1 MEQTGDRKPERTVRR
16 LAGELR
22 PYSKYLIGGV
32 VFLLLAT
39 PAGLIP
45 NLMWMVVVDHV
56 IVERQIQWLAPA
68 LGISIGVY
76 LFGLACGAVRDR
88 FFERAG
94 QSFVM
99 DLRLR
104 LFRKLMGQSAAY
116 MHDQRA
122 GDLQSRVVS
131 DVDALQTS
139 LISGFASMVDEL
151 YTFIL
156 VLGAI
161 TVLSPPVGALVFVP
175 LICCFF
181 IARHFNSSMKA
192 RYAAAREALGGVGA
206 RLHESL
212 GGFLLV
218 KAFARGKQEEEQFRE
233 QVGKHFDRTM
243 EAVNLRTIV
252 FPTIFSFA
260 FVTNVIMLGLGGY
273 LVYIGEFTLGGLV
286 ALRGFW
292 WQLNSPVRTLAQVN
306 DLIQR
311 ALAASDRIYAVLDA
325 PESVRDLPDPKPVP
339 PPPHAIEFRDV
350 SFAYHPGR
358 PVLERVTATVRPGEV
373 VALSG
378 SSGSGKTT
386 LLNLVLRFY
395 DPTSGELFVGD
406 TSLREVR
413 QVDWRRNIAFVL
425 QDTFLFNASVR
436 ENIRYGKPDASL
448 EEVIE
453 AAKLANADAFIN
465 GLIDGYETVV
475 GERGVKLSG
484 GQKQR
489 IGVARAFIANPEILL
504 LDEPTSAVEEESEQ
518 IIQESLI
525 RLMKG
530 RTVLLCS
537 HRPSLIEVADR
548 VLRVDGGRVREAS

>member
-1 MEQTGDRKPERTVRR
+1 MLV
-16 LAGELR
+16 
-22 PYSKYLIGGV
+22 
-32 VFLLLAT
+32 AT
-39 PAGLIP
+39 PAALIP

-56 IVERQIQWLAPA
+56 ILKQQIQWLAPA
-68 LGISIGVY
+68 LAVSIGVY
-76 LFGLACGAVRDR
+76 LFGLFCSAWRDR
-88 FFERAG
+88 LFERAG
-94 QSFVM
+94 QCLVR

-131 DVDALQTS
+131 DVDALQSS
-139 LISGFASMVDEL
+139 LISGFASLVDDL
-151 YTFIL
+151 YMFLL
-156 VLGAI
+156 VLGTI
-161 TVLSPPVGALVFVP
+161 SFLSPPVGALVFLP
-175 LICCFF
+175 LTCCFF
-181 IARHFNSSMKA
+181 IAIHFNAAMKA
-192 RYAAAREALGGVGA
+192 RYAAARNALGSVGA

-212 GGFLLV
+212 SGFLLV
-218 KAFARGKQEEEQFRE
+218 KAFARGAAEESAFRKD
-233 QVGKHFDRTM
+233 VDVHFERTM
-243 EAVNLRTIV
+243 DAVRLRTTV
-252 FPTIFSFA
+252 FPIIFSFA
-260 FVTNVIMLGLGGY
+260 FVTNVIMLGVGGY
-273 LVYIGEFTLGGLV
+273 LVYIGQFTLGGLV

-325 PESVRDLPDPKPVP
+325 PETVRDVAHPVAVP
-339 PPPHAIEFRDV
+339 PPPHTIRFVDV
-350 SFAYHPGR
+350 SFGYDAAR
-358 PVLERVTATVRPGEV
+358 PVLERINLEIRPGEI

-378 SSGSGKTT
+378 PSGAGKTT

-395 DPTSGELFVGD
+395 DPTHG
-406 TSLREVR
+406 EVR
-413 QVDWRRNIAFVL
+413 IGETPLHRLRQEAWRRNLAFVL
-425 QDTFLFNASVR
+425 QDTFLFNDSVF
-436 ENIRYGKPDASL
+436 ENIRYGKPDATR

-453 AAKLANADAFIN
+453 AATLANADGFIR
-465 GLIDGYETVV
+465 GLIRGYDTVV

-518 IIQESLI
+518 VIQDSLL
-525 RLMKG
+525 RLMKA

-537 HRPSLIEVADR
+537 HRPSLLQAADR
-548 VLRVDGGRVREAS
+548 VVFVGEGQVRDAGSEAQRLLLQAGG